1 MTITTDLGSKTL
13 DELNGLHEDSQ
24 TTLKDLQDS
33 LQQILAVV
41 TGLSADGGERMSEKV
56 GNKVKS
62 TVGNEDAK
70 TANTSEMD
78 SKPAKIGD
86 KIKFNDL
93 AGLSSGAVMGAL
105 LINSTL
111 LELKAS
117 LESMLQQIIS
127 NQPVGKNAKKL
138 AKENEKAGANKKIA
152 GPDPRAFKDLA
163 ESLKIFATG
172 AVLLALIPQGIVKK
186 QLIVLQFL

>member
-33 LQQILAVV
+33 LQQILAIV
-41 TGLSADGGERMSEKV
+41 TGFSADGGERMSEKV

-70 TANTSEMD
+70 TASTSEMD

-138 AKENEKAGANKKIA
+138 AKENEKAGANKKVA
-152 GPDPRAFKDLA
+152 GPDPKAFKDLA
-163 ESLKIFATG
+163 EKHR
-172 AVLLALIPQGIVKK
+172 
-186 QLIVLQFL
+186 